1 MRKGLL
7 TALSGAVIASTT
19 CSALAMNQG
28 ELSTMVAQSADIPAD
43 DAGRILEAFEGAIR
57 NHLAAGHRVELRGFG
72 SFSKGI
78 AGVKAGRDP
87 RTGMPITYTVYR
99 RATNLP
105 EVGESQIEQEIA
117 QTTGADRAAVGRV
130 IDAYKGSVKSSL
142 KKGGMVSLRGFGT
155 YYVGRRSARSVR
167 LPGSTQV
174 VRIAAARVP
183 KYRASHTGA
192 VGYKFVPAD
201 ALKDAVN

>member
-1 MRKGLL
+1 
-7 TALSGAVIASTT
+7 
-19 CSALAMNQG
+19 MNQG
-28 ELSTMVAQSADIPAD
+28 ELAAQVAMSADVPAQ
-43 DAGRILEAFEGAIR
+43 DASRILEAFEQAIR
-57 NHLAAGHRVELRGFG
+57 SHLAAGHRVELRGFG

-78 AGVKAGRDP
+78 ASVKAGRDP
-87 RTGMPITYTVYR
+87 RTGAPITYTSYR

-105 EVGESQIEQEIA
+105 EVGELQLEQEIA
-117 QTTGADRAAVGRV
+117 QAAGADTAAVGRV

-174 VRIAAARVP
+174 VRVAAARVP
-183 KYRASHTGA
+183 KYRASHSGA
-192 VGYKFVPAD
+192 LGYKFTPSQV
-201 ALKDAVN
+201 LKDAVN

>member
-7 TALSGAVIASTT
+7 MALSGAVIASTT

-43 DAGRILEAFEGAIR
+43 DASRILEAFEGAIR
-57 NHLAAGHRVELRGFG
+57 SHLAAGQRVELRGFG

-78 AGVKAGRDP
+78 AGVKTGRDP
-87 RTGMPITYTVYR
+87 RTGLPITYTVYR
-99 RATNLP
+99 RATHLP
-105 EVGESQIEQEIA
+105 EVGESQLEQEIA
-117 QTTGADRAAVGRV
+117 QATGADTAAVSRV

-142 KKGGMVSLRGFGT
+142 KKGGIVSLRGFGT

-174 VRIAAARVP
+174 VRVAAARVP
-183 KYRASHTGA
+183 KYRASHSGA
-192 VGYKFVPAD
+192 LGYKFVPSD
-201 ALKDAVN
+201 VLKAAVN

>member
-57 NHLAAGHRVELRGFG
+57 SHLAAGHRVELRGFG

-78 AGVKAGRDP
+78 AGVKTGRDP

-105 EVGESQIEQEIA
+105 EVGELQLEQEIA

-155 YYVGRRSARSVR
+155 YYVGMRSARMGRNPRTGATIR
-167 LPGSTQV
+167 LP
-174 VRIAAARVP
+174 AARVP

-192 VGYKFVPAD
+192 VGYKFVPAY

>member
-1 MRKGLL
+1 
-7 TALSGAVIASTT
+7 
-19 CSALAMNQG
+19 MNQG
-28 ELSTMVAQSADIPAD
+28 ELSTVVAQSAAVPAE

-57 NHLAAGHRVELRGFG
+57 SHLAAGHRVELRGFG

-78 AGVKAGRDP
+78 AGVKTGRDP

-99 RATNLP
+99 RATHLP
-105 EVGESQIEQEIA
+105 EVGESQLEQEIA
-117 QTTGADRAAVGRV
+117 QATGADRADVGRV

-174 VRIAAARVP
+174 VRVPAARVP

-192 VGYKFVPAD
+192 AGYKFVPAD